1 MPVRPADAARSSC
14 DQPTTARAARHCPGK
29 IAPSIKRLRLLSMFG
44 TIHKLWLLSMHSRR
58 HSRWLRG
65 YIPWFRLTLEVPPN
79 VVHGFMPVAASCA
92 GCGRS
97 SSRQKALPTRSS
109 VRISSQD
116 LLRGEGTIREHV
128 SAINAIPGVNW
139 QLPPLPNLRACHTV
153 TWHQSEL
160 HKRLQ
165 LIHKQRDSHVPIP

>member
-1 MPVRPADAARSSC
+1 MRWMRTLQQPAKSSPYAFQRTNFFPRPS
-14 DQPTTARAARHCPGK
+14 PG
-29 IAPSIKRLRLLSMFG
+29 G
-44 TIHKLWLLSMHSRR
+44 
-58 HSRWLRG
+58 G
-65 YIPWFRLTLEVPPN
+65 
-79 VVHGFMPVAASCA
+79 
-92 GCGRS
+92 
-97 SSRQKALPTRSS
+97 
-109 VRISSQD
+109 
-116 LLRGEGTIREHV
+116 GTIREHV